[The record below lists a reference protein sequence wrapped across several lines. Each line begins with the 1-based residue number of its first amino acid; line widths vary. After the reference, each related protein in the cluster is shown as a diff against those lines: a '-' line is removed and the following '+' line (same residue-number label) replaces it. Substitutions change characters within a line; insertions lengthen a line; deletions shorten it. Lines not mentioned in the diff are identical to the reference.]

1 MGIETI
7 YLHMDVSNDI
17 AGTLYKK
24 AGYRRAKSH
33 VYHDNFTRS
42 LNLHDGAI
50 QGRCHDLMFKQ
61 IHK

>member
-24 AGYRRAKSH
+24 AGYCRAKSH

-42 LNLHDGAI
+42 LNLQDGAI
-50 QGRCHDLMFKQ
+50 PGRCHDLMWKH